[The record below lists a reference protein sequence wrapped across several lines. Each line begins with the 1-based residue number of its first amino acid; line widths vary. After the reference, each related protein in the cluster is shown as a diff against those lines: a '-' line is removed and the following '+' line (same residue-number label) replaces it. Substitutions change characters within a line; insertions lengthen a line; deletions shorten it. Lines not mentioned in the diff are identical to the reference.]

1 MERKVRVHRKKGR
14 KEGKEIEIGGEK
26 VKESVRGSRSPAFR
40 INTPTAVASLGIR
53 WVARL
58 FSLFL
63 SLSFYLSSS
72 LCLSISFSF
81 SSHFPHLL
89 PINAYIGESLIR
101 FSIFLPTIFTFDF
114 FSPSL
119 IDQFIYMFY
128 ILYISSLSFISL
140 SLFFFFTDRKQ
151 SDIKRVIKNQWNKFN
166 TYL

>member
-81 SSHFPHLL
+81 SSHFPPLL

-101 FSIFLPTIFTFDF
+101 FSIFLPTTFDF

-140 SLFFFFTDRKQ
+140 SFFFFTDRKQ